1 MLGRLETSDQAGSG
15 VWGAFKLWAEPAS
28 GRDAKK
34 VRKGAFSPSCF
45 PSSGSVRLGLQPWLS
60 PPLLPPV
67 RAYAQLALALSCLS
81 NRLSPVPVL
90 SQPPYSHACPGGCG
104 ASLGRAQGPLPSF
117 SLQQHACH
125 QVTGL
130 MPEPCQSLQPCPC
143 PGTSGIQEL
152 GLGAIL
158 HLYSGLRARQL
169 SQYPGHSCHVPGWE
183 WHCPLSCQGC
193 QQRPLGPLSQS
204 LPAGCSQARSTPGA
218 AMS

>member
-15 VWGAFKLWAEPAS
+15 LWGAFKLWAEPAS

-34 VRKGAFSPSCF
+34 VRKGALSPSCF
-45 PSSGSVRLGLQPWLS
+45 PSSGSVRLGMQPWLS

-67 RAYAQLALALSCLS
+67 RAHAQLALALSCLS

-90 SQPPYSHACPGGCG
+90 SQPPHSHACPGGCG

-130 MPEPCQSLQPCPC
+130 MPEPCQSLQLCPC

-158 HLYSGLRARQL
+158 HLYSGLRAR
-169 SQYPGHSCHVPGWE
+169 
-183 WHCPLSCQGC
+183 HCPSTLVTLAMSQGGNGIVHSPA
-193 QQRPLGPLSQS
+193 RAASKGPWDPSPRAS
-204 LPAGCSQARSTPGA
+204 LLGA
-218 AMS
+218 ARLGAPQEQP